1 MKAATQD
8 LCASIHLPDS
18 ALRQHIAILGK
29 TGSGKTFTAKGIV
42 EKMLAAGGL
51 EMGRTEVAERAGYE
65 ASGGSFNRYVSH
77 LSSLRLIRYPKRT
90 TVAAAAW
97 LFPERN
103 SA

>member
-1 MKAATQD
+1 MSEDHTP
-8 LCASIHLPDS
+8 H
-18 ALRQHIAILGK
+18 ALHARVREILEGPHRK
-29 TGSGKTFTAKGIV
+29 ILDV
-42 EKMLAAGGL
+42 LLAAGGL